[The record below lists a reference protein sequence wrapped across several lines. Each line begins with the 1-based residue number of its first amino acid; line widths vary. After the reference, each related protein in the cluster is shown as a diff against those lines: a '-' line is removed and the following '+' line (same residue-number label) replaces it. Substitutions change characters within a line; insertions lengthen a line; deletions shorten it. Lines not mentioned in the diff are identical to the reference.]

1 MFCLCK
7 QTLYYLILTIL
18 LELLSIHIIGFD
30 NWIESIKENYLLSI
44 GSIITYLVILQLLCF
59 FNKDNI
65 AWFMFWLS
73 FVFNVIILLIASG
86 KNIPQILKN
95 MDFENSGV

>member
-7 QTLYYLILTIL
+7 QSLYYLILTIL

-65 AWFMFWLS
+65 AWFLFWLS
-73 FVFNVIILLIASG
+73 FAFNIIVLLIALG
-86 KNIPQILKN
+86 KNIPEILKN
-95 MDFENSGV
+95 IDLENTDV

>member
-44 GSIITYLVILQLLCF
+44 GSIIIYLVILQLLCF

-95 MDFENSGV
+95 MDFENINV

>member
-95 MDFENSGV
+95 MDLQNTSV

>member
-95 MDFENSGV
+95 MDLENSDV

>member
-95 MDFENSGV
+95 MDLENSGV

>member
-65 AWFMFWLS
+65 AWFLFWLS
-73 FVFNVIILLIASG
+73 FTFNIIVLLIALG

-95 MDFENSGV
+95 MDLQNTDV

>member
-65 AWFMFWLS
+65 AWFLFWLS

-95 MDFENSGV
+95 MDLQNTSV

>member
-44 GSIITYLVILQLLCF
+44 GSIIIYLVILQLLCF

-95 MDFENSGV
+95 MDLENTNV